1 MRMTHPAAR
10 AAGMLQR
17 PHQMLPVQWAPRP
30 YSSACLE
37 EGLHVARWWSQ
48 APQSLPAIP
57 APVPASHS
65 TFAARRAACHGAPSW
80 TERRSVPFRA
90 QDTHPSHPRLVVC
103 RGLQMFKRSQVKSSQ
118 VVYLDLTAAAVQHNA
133 HLTAAAVQHNAHNLR
148 TPKHGSR
155 YRYDLTAAAVQH
167 NARTHSGPQ
176 AQEPLSPWTEDWP
189 CHDPYI
195 HRPLIGKMWE
205 KRRRRPS
212 FCARPVHL
220 FPRQ

>member
-1 MRMTHPAAR
+1 MTHPAAR

-103 RGLQMFKRSQVKSSQ
+103 RRLQLFKSSQVKSSQ
-118 VVYLDLTAAAVQHNA
+118 GCLFMDLKGLLLLFNTTRARA
-133 HLTAAAVQHNAHNLR
+133 HTLR
-148 TPKHGSR
+148 TPSTGATITMDGGSADTTR
-155 YRYDLTAAAVQH
+155 RVPTYTGRQSV
-167 NARTHSGPQ
+167 
-176 AQEPLSPWTEDWP
+176 
-189 CHDPYI
+189 
-195 HRPLIGKMWE
+195 